1 MHTFT
6 ALFIAAVILS
16 LGLQLWLSA
25 RQARFV
31 GQHRKQV
38 PADFSN
44 SISLQEHQKAAD
56 YTLAQLKLGKLEL
69 GYETLLLLLWTLGG
83 GLSLLDIS
91 ITALG
96 WAELSTGVGFL
107 IAFSLVGGLLALP
120 FSLYR
125 TFRLEARFGFNRTS
139 MQTFISDIVKN
150 TLISLII
157 GVPFIYL
164 VLWLMSS
171 MGSLWW
177 LYVWLAYMGLSLTMF
192 WLYPSVIAPMFN
204 KFSPLDDETLKARI
218 EALLTRCGFTS
229 QGIFIMDGS
238 KRSAH
243 GNAYFTGMGN
253 NKRIVFFDTLTES
266 LDNDEVEAVLAHE
279 LGHFRRKH
287 ITKRMIMMSLT
298 TLSGLAILGWLIQA
312 PWFYTALGAE
322 QVSHH
327 MALVLFM
334 LISPVFTFL
343 LTPIFSAYSRKH
355 EFEADEFA
363 AHNSDANKLITAL
376 VKMYQENASTL
387 TPDPLYSAF
396 YHSHP
401 PAPIRIQHLR
411 TVGAAKA

>member
-16 LGLQLWLSA
+16 VSLQLWLSA
-25 RQARFV
+25 RQGRFV

-38 PADFSN
+38 PEDFSH
-44 SISLQEHQKAAD
+44 SISLDEHQKAAD

-83 GLSLLDIS
+83 GLSLLDNRI
-91 ITALG
+91 ALLE
-96 WAELSTGVGFL
+96 WSQLSTGVGF
-107 IAFSLVGGLLALP
+107 IIGFSLIGGLLALP
-120 FSLYR
+120 FGLYR
-125 TFRLEARFGFNRTS
+125 TFRLEARFGFNRTTI
-139 MQTFISDIVKN
+139 QTFISDILKN
-150 TLISLII
+150 TLLSLII

-164 VLWLMSS
+164 VLWMMSS
-171 MGSLWW
+171 MGELWW

-192 WLYPSVIAPMFN
+192 WLYPSVIAPLFN
-204 KFSPLDDETLKARI
+204 KFSPLADETLKARI
-218 EALLTRCGFTS
+218 EALLSRCGFTS

-238 KRSAH
+238 RRSAH
-243 GNAYFTGMGN
+243 GNAYFTGMGK
-253 NKRIVFFDTLTES
+253 NKRIVFFDTLTDS
-266 LDNDEVEAVLAHE
+266 LDHDEVEAVLAHE

-287 ITKRMIMMSLT
+287 IRKRMILMSLT
-298 TLSGLAILGWLIQA
+298 TLLGLAVLGWLIQA
-312 PWFYTALGAE
+312 PWFYSALGVDHA
-322 QVSHH
+322 SNH
-327 MALVLFM
+327 MALVLFL

-343 LTPIFSAYSRKH
+343 FTPVFSAYSRKH

-363 AHNSDANKLITAL
+363 AHNSDASKLITAL

-411 TVGAAKA
+411 TVGAIDA

>member
-1 MHTFT
+1 
-6 ALFIAAVILS
+6 
-16 LGLQLWLSA
+16 
-25 RQARFV
+25 
-31 GQHRKQV
+31 
-38 PADFSN
+38 
-44 SISLQEHQKAAD
+44 
-56 YTLAQLKLGKLEL
+56 
-69 GYETLLLLLWTLGG
+69 
-83 GLSLLDIS
+83 
-91 ITALG
+91 
-96 WAELSTGVGFL
+96 
-107 IAFSLVGGLLALP
+107 
-120 FSLYR
+120 
-125 TFRLEARFGFNRTS
+125 
-139 MQTFISDIVKN
+139 
-150 TLISLII
+150 
-157 GVPFIYL
+157 
-164 VLWLMSS
+164 MSS

>member
-16 LGLQLWLSA
+16 VTLQLWLSA
-25 RQARFV
+25 RQSRFV
-31 GQHRKQV
+31 GQHREQV
-38 PADFSN
+38 PDDFSQ
-44 SISLQEHQKAAD
+44 SISLDEHKKAAD
-56 YTLAQLKLGKLEL
+56 YTLAQLKLGKREL

-83 GLSLLDIS
+83 GLSLLDHGIG
-91 ITALG
+91 TLG
-96 WAELSTGVGFL
+96 WSEITTGVAFL
-107 IAFSLVGGLLALP
+107 IGFSLIGGLLALP

-125 TFRLEARFGFNRTS
+125 TFRLEARFGFNRTT
-139 MQTFISDIVKN
+139 MQTFVTDIIKN
-150 TLISLII
+150 TLLSLII

-164 VLWLMSS
+164 VLWMMDS

-177 LYVWLAYMGLSLTMF
+177 LYVWMAYMGLSLTMF
-192 WLYPSVIAPMFN
+192 WLYPSVIAPLFN
-204 KFSPLDDETLKARI
+204 KFSPLADETLKARI
-218 EALLTRCGFTS
+218 EALLSRCGFTS

-238 KRSAH
+238 RRSAH
-243 GNAYFTGMGN
+243 GNAYFTGMGK
-253 NKRIVFFDTLTES
+253 NKRIVFFDTLTNS
-266 LDNDEVEAVLAHE
+266 LDHDEVEAVLAHE

-287 ITKRMIMMSLT
+287 ISKRMLLMALT
-298 TLSGLAILGWLIQA
+298 TLLGLAVLGWLIQA

-322 QVSHH
+322 QVSNH

-343 LTPIFSAYSRKH
+343 FTPVFSAYSRKH

-387 TPDPLYSAF
+387 TPDPIYSAF

-411 TVGAAKA
+411 TVGATEA